1 MSGSRNSGGC
11 SSLLSKMNIGREAS
25 SDYDL
30 DQPDGSAEE
39 VDAPNN
45 YVMKKSKFSHFKPST
60 FANSN
65 GDNQLEGTASP

>member
-39 VDAPNN
+39 VDAPSNN
-45 YVMKKSKFSHFKPST
+45 
-60 FANSN
+60 
-65 GDNQLEGTASP
+65 